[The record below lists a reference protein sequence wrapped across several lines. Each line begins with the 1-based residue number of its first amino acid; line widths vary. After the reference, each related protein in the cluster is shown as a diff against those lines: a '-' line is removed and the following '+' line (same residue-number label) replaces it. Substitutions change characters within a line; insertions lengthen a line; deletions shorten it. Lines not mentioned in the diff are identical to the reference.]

1 MGSIIRGIP
10 VVLLSKV
17 QTGVDG
23 FGAPVYE
30 PTEETVNNVLIAPS
44 SAEDIESAVNLTG
57 RKVSYTLAIPKGDTH
72 TWEGCQVRFF
82 GEVWRVVGIPLSG
95 IDANIPGPWNTKV
108 MVERYE

>member
-1 MGSIIRGIP
+1 MLNGLP
-10 VVLLSKV
+10 VILLGKT

-23 FGAPVYE
+23 FGAPVYK
-30 PTEETVNNVLIAPS
+30 PTEETIDNVLIAPA
-44 SAEDIESAVNLTG
+44 SAEDIESTVNLTG
-57 RKVSYTLAIPKGDTH
+57 RKAVYSLAIPKGDTH

-82 GEVWRVVGIPLSG
+82 NDVWRVVGIPQSG